1 MLGFARVEREGDLAG
16 EFKFNKKLKK
26 IVLSVSLSFFHLNQS
41 DNQITSTH
49 GTQASRNSKIT
60 AHRRSI
66 SKEKR
71 ARGVVPRKN
80 FNLFLSISNR
90 RRRKKRK
97 GERFE
102 KKTKSYARYVYI
114 CANLPRHQLRS
125 FDSRRY
131 HHHHRTRRP

>member
-26 IVLSVSLSFFHLNQS
+26 LFSLSLSFFHLNQS
-41 DNQITSTH
+41 DNQIASTH

-71 ARGVVPRKN
+71 ARGVVPPKN
-80 FNLFLSISNR
+80 FKPFSFDFESSSQRKKFGRESAL
-90 RRRKKRK
+90 RKKRK
-97 GERFE
+97 AMHDM
-102 KKTKSYARYVYI
+102 YIYV
-114 CANLPRHQLRS
+114 
-125 FDSRRY
+125 
-131 HHHHRTRRP
+131 